1 MLNLCKYLELKNRF
15 RETGY
20 RKRFRVD
27 NFNENVH
34 FQAFKSD

>member
-20 RKRFRVD
+20 RKRFRVE
-27 NFNENVH
+27 NFNENVD

>member
-1 MLNLCKYLELKNRF
+1 MLNLCKIVEQKNRF
-15 RETGY
+15 HERVF
-20 RKRFRVD
+20 RKRFRVE